1 MCSSDLDRLDLSD
14 VHARIARAKGCRFV
28 IDTDAHS
35 IAQLD
40 NLRWGVFQARRAGL
54 TKADVLNAL
63 PWSRFEKGLARPRPG
78 ASAPKPEAPARTAK
92 PPRKPAA
99 KAKSKATSKPS
110 TAKKTRTPSAKRTTK
125 KKT

>member
-1 MCSSDLDRLDLSD
+1 MEINAAPDRLDLSD

-54 TKADVLNAL
+54 TAADVLNTQ
-63 PWSRFEKGLARPRPG
+63 PWARFEKGLARPRKPG
-78 ASAPKPEAPARTAK
+78 KVASAATAPPPVTEAAPKKRTAK
-92 PPRKPAA
+92 KASPA
-99 KAKSKATSKPS
+99 KA
-110 TAKKTRTPSAKRTTK
+110 TAKRAK
-125 KKT
+125 KKSS